1 MGALSVALPLST
13 FLYLLP
19 LMTNIHEKATSVTEQ
34 LNNLIDISVPKEI
47 QRDDGEITL
56 EFLGGSLSPSEV
68 TKSTVPVKDSTKLNV
83 GFQAKA
89 EPKKLPLSPHNR
101 RGISANVQFANQAKC
116 SQGVA
121 SNENKASKEFS
132 SEEEWAKSPTKAVED
147 AKTIEESRKNMTV
160 FRLYVPDIKDAL
172 REKFAKASMQLGLD
186 VGVTSKK
193 DTDGGNTDKT
203 DRSVVDNHARR
214 KKNYVRLCKRITDGS
229 TTSLMQKLRKECVKL
244 PRSEFYLEQ
253 GTRNVN
259 KDDTIRLVGKTAQEK
274 ENESNE
280 NKQRDGMVADV
291 IETPISDI
299 SANYDESDVK
309 VIDKF
314 GMGLNIKTPVI
325 AKLLRNDKIS
335 LSTSTTR

>member
-1 MGALSVALPLST
+1 MGALSLALPLST

-19 LMTNIHEKATSVTEQ
+19 LMTNIHEKATSVAEQ
-34 LNNLIDISVPKEI
+34 LNNLIDISVPKKEI

-56 EFLGGSLSPSEV
+56 EFLGGPLSPSEV
-68 TKSTVPVKDSTKLNV
+68 TRSTVPMKDSTKLNV
-83 GFQAKA
+83 GFQAKV
-89 EPKKLPLSPHNR
+89 ESKKLPLSPHNR

-116 SQGVA
+116 SQGNVA

-147 AKTIEESRKNMTV
+147 ATIEESRKNMTL
-160 FRLYVPDIKDAL
+160 FRLYVPDIKDAP

-193 DTDGGNTDKT
+193 DTDGNADKT
-203 DRSVVDNHARR
+203 DGSVVDNHARR

-229 TTSLMQKLRKECVKL
+229 TTSLMQKLRKDCVKL

-259 KDDTIRLVGKTAQEK
+259 KDDTIRLVGKTVQEK

-280 NKQRDGMVADV
+280 NKQRDGMMADV